1 MGYGTKSAIPHGR
14 YDYEKEYALLNLVFI
29 WLKEHSLIVLLLL
42 GTIFNVFWLYRM
54 RRQLQMKWYAV
65 LILSVL
71 HTAIGVCSVKV
82 FAFLESGDIGN
93 MSLFGGVFL
102 CR

>member
-1 MGYGTKSAIPHGR
+1 MRYGVFSAIPHGR
-14 YDYEKEYALLNLVFI
+14 YEYEKEYVLLDLVFI

-82 FAFLESGDIGN
+82 FAFL
-93 MSLFGGVFL
+93 
-102 CR
+102 

>member
-42 GTIFNVFWLYRM
+42 GTIFNVFL
-54 RRQLQMKWYAV
+54 AV
-65 LILSVL
+65 QD
-71 HTAIGVCSVKV
+71 AAAAPRNG
-82 FAFLESGDIGN
+82 
-93 MSLFGGVFL
+93 MPY
-102 CR
+102 